1 MKLSAVVIT
10 LNEEKNIADC
20 LETLKFADEIIV
32 VDSESSDQT
41 REIARRFTPKVSVR
55 KFDDFSSQKN
65 FAVSQAKG
73 DWVLSVDADE
83 RVPQALAAEIKEILS
98 RSDVEDAYRV
108 HRRTRIFGRDFKFS
122 GLQNDAPVRL
132 FRKNKALFIKLV
144 HEIVDVRGTTG
155 VLKNF
160 LEHRSFQTI
169 AEHQRRLELYTSLEP
184 LPAGERRDPGWADYC
199 LRPLRRFFLI
209 YVKGQGFRDGSQGFL
224 YAWLSARYELE
235 RWKKAAKAMSTP
247 AENSK
252 ERSWGDFYEGA
263 GGKEYFAQ
271 HTAIHKDFLKEVLDR
286 KPARLMEAGCGSAIM
301 SIFFS
306 MAGVDVTACDREED
320 VLKKAQETARVW
332 KAKVRFEKQD
342 IFRLKFPADH
352 FDAVFSQGVLEH
364 MSDDEMRAACKEALR
379 VAPVFLFSVPSHYY
393 KHKDFGN
400 ERLLKEK
407 DWKRILEGVGSLQ
420 LEPYFKTRVKRNFL
434 IKRPLMLMGIL
445 SR

>member
-20 LETLKFADEIIV
+20 LETLKFADEIVV
-32 VDSESSDQT
+32 VDSGSSDET
-41 REIARRFTPKVSVR
+41 REIARRFTSKVSLR

-65 FAVSQAKG
+65 FAAAQAKG
-73 DWVLSVDADE
+73 DWILSVDADE
-83 RVPQALAAEIKEILS
+83 RVPEALAAEIKEVLS
-98 RSDVEDAYRV
+98 RNEAADAYRV
-108 HRRTRIFGRDFKFS
+108 RRRTRIFGRDFKFS

-144 HEIVDVRGTTG
+144 HEIVDVRGSTG
-155 VLKNF
+155 VLKNP

-169 AEHQRRLELYTSLEP
+169 AEHQRRLNLYTSLES

-209 YVKGQGFRDGSQGFL
+209 YLKGQGFRDGPQGFL
-224 YAWLSARYELE
+224 YAWLSAGYEFR
-235 RWKKAAKAMSTP
+235 RWRMIAKKEPAAVNT
-247 AENSK
+247 SK
-252 ERSWGDFYEGA
+252 EKSWGDFYEGA

-306 MAGVDVTACDREED
+306 MAGVDVTACDRDED
-320 VLKKAQETARVW
+320 VLKKAGETARAW
-332 KAKVRFEKQD
+332 KAKVKFENQD
-342 IFRLKFPADH
+342 IFHFKFPADH

-364 MSDDEMRAACKEALR
+364 MSDDEIRAACKEALR
-379 VAPVFLFSVPSHYY
+379 VAPVFIFSVPGYYY

-407 DWKRILEGVGSLQ
+407 DWGRILGDSGSLR

-445 SR
+445 FR